1 MSETN
6 HNVNVN
12 VKTHGAEEAA
22 EDIAAMGKQAKKVHQ
37 QTVSQNKK
45 EADTTKT
52 IKDQA
57 KREREEK
64 KKEALREL
72 KDLKARNRLFATE
85 NKIRRERLR
94 LRANEERRSR
104 STFSGGF
111 LGGLRDRLLPN
122 VPRDRGEWGQAAGAL
137 LGGVLSTAV
146 GTLAASAVSALTRL
160 VAMPFR
166 AIGEQYESYRNYAQ
180 QLSKLAGYAG
190 GGASAADIKSLR
202 LGAGKALGYSPEEV
216 ISAAAMTSRATG
228 SYKGTGS
235 ALALSRVLGQDVSE
249 TTGMLGQMR
258 QAGYKDFTST
268 GAGYRDLTKAMAA
281 GVASGLEKARL
292 PEFLSGVMD
301 LTSKAAG
308 RAAGDVSTAPFAQL
322 LSTLARSGVSGL
334 QGARGA
340 AVASALEEGF
350 TSPGGGEEGRALALH
365 AMGFGGGKSFYEA
378 ERALERGTAGDP
390 QFIKQMIDTVNEA
403 AGSGEEANRAIKVM
417 LGGRLTLDQIEAVQK
432 AIKAGEDP
440 TAVLGEALESE
451 RDILR
456 DIRSLLS
463 GGNDEFLHESRRAAS
478 IANENIDNGAQ
489 LKDALES
496 IQDVLREFITQNI
509 DTVRTVLTE
518 LATFMEEMRPVLRT
532 ISTVMG
538 ELVTWLQSKRNK
550 TSGSQY
556 AAGVEDLYR
565 LGLAGTAR
573 EVGEHLGISRPLPE
587 DSVSPELAQRLN
599 NPTLRRYYGEFMA
612 EADRLSTLPMTSPS
626 VSFPAQ
632 PGSPAVYATSNE
644 VDMLRV
650 ADAFARRLGFD
661 QATGPTDTSG
671 EIRSMLAFLVA
682 QGLNVPSSVR
692 AIVDRTGGPQ

>member
-22 EDIAAMGKQAKKVHQ
+22 EDIAAMGKQAKKIHQ
-37 QTVSQNKK
+37 QAVSQNKK
-45 EADTTKT
+45 EAATTKT
-52 IKDQA
+52 TTQQA
-57 KREREEK
+57 KRERAER
-64 KKEALREL
+64 KKEAPREL
-72 KDLKARNRLFATE
+72 RDLQARNRLFATE

-94 LRANEERRSR
+94 LLANEERRSR
-104 STFSGGF
+104 STFRGGF
-111 LGGLRDRLLPN
+111 RGGLRDRLLPN
-122 VPRDRGEWGQAAGAL
+122 MPRDRGEAGQAAGAL

-146 GTLAASAVSALTRL
+146 GTLAAAAVSALTRL

-518 LATFMEEMRPVLRT
+518 LATFMEEMRPVLRA
-532 ISTVMG
+532 ISMALSD
-538 ELVTWLQSKRNK
+538 LVKFFSDSEPRAAVSTTK
-550 TSGSQY
+550 TAKDLEAPQ
-556 AAGVEDLYR
+556 VENMR
-565 LGLAGTAR
+565 RAQQQFLATRA
-573 EVGEHLGISRPLPE
+573 LTQ
-587 DSVSPELAQRLN
+587 DPELAYQGLITDYAAILE
-599 NPTLRRYYGEFMA
+599 NPATAHGIATTF
-612 EADRLSTLPMTSPS
+612 EAGGATQGPLPVSDVERTVLSTL
-626 VSFPAQ
+626 
-632 PGSPAVYATSNE
+632 
-644 VDMLRV
+644 DR
-650 ADAFARRLGFD
+650 FARERGFD
-661 QATGPTDTSG
+661 PAAHGGSGATDTRAEMQAMMSYVVG
-671 EIRSMLAFLVA
+671 TLQFA
-682 QGLNVPSSVR
+682 VPSSVR

>member
-1 MSETN
+1 MSDTN

-22 EDIAAMGKQAKKVHQ
+22 EDIAAMGKQAKKIHQ
-37 QTVSQNKK
+37 QTLSQNKK
-45 EADTTKT
+45 EAATTKT
-52 IKDQA
+52 TTQQA
-57 KREREEK
+57 KRERAER
-64 KKEALREL
+64 KKEAPREL
-72 KDLKARNRLFATE
+72 RDLQARNRLFATE

-94 LRANEERRSR
+94 LLANEERRSR
-104 STFSGGF
+104 STFRGGF
-111 LGGLRDRLLPN
+111 RGGLRDRLLPN
-122 VPRDRGEWGQAAGAL
+122 MPRDRGEAGQAAGAL

-146 GTLAASAVSALTRL
+146 GTLAAAAVSALTRL

-202 LGAGKALGYSPEEV
+202 LGAGQALGYSPEEV

-365 AMGFGGGKSFYEA
+365 AMSFGRGKSYYA
-378 ERALERGTAGDP
+378 AIQALERGTAGDP
-390 QFIKQMIDTVNEA
+390 QFIKQMIDTVSES
-403 AGSGEEANRAIKVM
+403 AGSGEEANLAIKEM
-417 LGGRLTLDQIEAVQK
+417 LGGRLTTVQIEAVRK
-432 AIKAGEDP
+432 ALKAGEDP
-440 TAVLGEALESE
+440 TTVLGEALESE

-518 LATFMEEMRPVLRT
+518 LATFMEEMRPVLRA
-532 ISTVMG
+532 ISMALSD
-538 ELVTWLQSKRNK
+538 LVKFFSDSDPRVAVSTTKMAKDLEAPQ
-550 TSGSQY
+550 
-556 AAGVEDLYR
+556 VENMR
-565 LGLAGTAR
+565 RAQQQFLATRA
-573 EVGEHLGISRPLPE
+573 LTQ
-587 DSVSPELAQRLN
+587 DPELAYQGLITDYAAILE
-599 NPTLRRYYGEFMA
+599 NPATAHGIATTF
-612 EADRLSTLPMTSPS
+612 EAGGATQGPLPVSDVERTVLSTL
-626 VSFPAQ
+626 
-632 PGSPAVYATSNE
+632 
-644 VDMLRV
+644 DR
-650 ADAFARRLGFD
+650 FARERGFD
-661 QATGPTDTSG
+661 PAAHGGSGATDTRAEMQAMMSYVVG
-671 EIRSMLAFLVA
+671 TLQFA
-682 QGLNVPSSVR
+682 VPSSVR

>member
-22 EDIAAMGKQAKKVHQ
+22 EDIAAMGKQAKKIHQ
-37 QTVSQNKK
+37 QAVSQNKK
-45 EADTTKT
+45 EAATTKT
-52 IKDQA
+52 TTQQA
-57 KREREEK
+57 KRERAER
-64 KKEALREL
+64 KKEAPREL
-72 KDLKARNRLFATE
+72 RDLQARNRLFATE

-518 LATFMEEMRPVLRT
+518 LATFMEEMRPVLRA
-532 ISTVMG
+532 ISMALSD
-538 ELVTWLQSKRNK
+538 LVKFFSDSEPRAAVSTTK
-550 TSGSQY
+550 TAKDLEAPQ
-556 AAGVEDLYR
+556 VENMR
-565 LGLAGTAR
+565 RAQQQFLATRA
-573 EVGEHLGISRPLPE
+573 LTQ
-587 DSVSPELAQRLN
+587 DPELAYQGLITDYAAILE
-599 NPTLRRYYGEFMA
+599 NPATAHGIATTF
-612 EADRLSTLPMTSPS
+612 EAGGATQGPLPVSDVERTVLSTL
-626 VSFPAQ
+626 
-632 PGSPAVYATSNE
+632 
-644 VDMLRV
+644 DR
-650 ADAFARRLGFD
+650 FARERGFD
-661 QATGPTDTSG
+661 PAAHGGSGATDTRAEMQAMMSYVVG
-671 EIRSMLAFLVA
+671 TLQFA
-682 QGLNVPSSVR
+682 VPSSVR

>member
-22 EDIAAMGKQAKKVHQ
+22 EDIAAMGKQAKKIHQ
-37 QTVSQNKK
+37 QAVSQNKK
-45 EADTTKT
+45 EAATTKT
-52 IKDQA
+52 TTQQA
-57 KREREEK
+57 KRERAER
-64 KKEALREL
+64 KKEAPREL
-72 KDLKARNRLFATE
+72 RDLQARNRLFATE

-94 LRANEERRSR
+94 LLANEERRSR
-104 STFSGGF
+104 STFRGGF
-111 LGGLRDRLLPN
+111 RGGLRDRLLPN
-122 VPRDRGEWGQAAGAL
+122 MPRDRGEAGQAAGAL

-146 GTLAASAVSALTRL
+146 GTLAAAAVSALTRL

-202 LGAGKALGYSPEEV
+202 LGAGQALGYSPEEV

-365 AMGFGGGKSFYEA
+365 AMGFGRGKSFYA
-378 ERALERGTAGDP
+378 ATQALERGTAGDP
-390 QFIKQMIDTVNEA
+390 QFIKQMIDTVNESA
-403 AGSGEEANRAIKVM
+403 VSGEEANLAIKEM
-417 LGGRLTLDQIEAVQK
+417 LGGRLNTVQIEAVQK

-518 LATFMEEMRPVLRT
+518 LATFMEEMRPVLRA
-532 ISTVMG
+532 ISMALSD
-538 ELVTWLQSKRNK
+538 LVKFFSDSEPRVAVSTTKMAKDLEAPQ
-550 TSGSQY
+550 
-556 AAGVEDLYR
+556 VENMR
-565 LGLAGTAR
+565 RAQQQFLATRA
-573 EVGEHLGISRPLPE
+573 LTQ
-587 DSVSPELAQRLN
+587 DPELAYQGLITDYAAILE
-599 NPTLRRYYGEFMA
+599 NPATAHGIATTF
-612 EADRLSTLPMTSPS
+612 EAGGATQGPLPVSDVERTVLSTL
-626 VSFPAQ
+626 
-632 PGSPAVYATSNE
+632 
-644 VDMLRV
+644 DR
-650 ADAFARRLGFD
+650 FARERGFD
-661 QATGPTDTSG
+661 PAAHGGSGATDTRAEMQAMMSYVVG
-671 EIRSMLAFLVA
+671 TLQFA
-682 QGLNVPSSVR
+682 VPSSVR